1 MSKLDN
7 FLSFCIVGGVWL
19 LVGVGGVFL
28 LGGLVLLDWLV
39 WVLFFWE
46 VSGGGNDGV
55 FLAGY
60 GKVV

>member
-28 LGGLVLLDWLV
+28 LGGVVLLDWLV
-39 WVLFFWE
+39 WVLFSWE
-46 VSGGGNDGV
+46 VSGGGDDGV

-60 GKVV
+60 GMVV